1 MRAKDFIIESAIAG
15 LQPEVSAALP
25 ATFVIPALP
34 NQDPYRQYRFGVA
47 LAGAGGAKQRAADG
61 ISSYSAESIWG
72 ESEIVVCYDPSI
84 EKIIDEALGELG
96 LPPSS
101 KRLTN
106 TRKSEE
112 ADTISTSSPVKGFK
126 GYPR

>member
-1 MRAKDFIIESAIAG
+1 MRAKDFITENTVAE
-15 LQPEVSAALP
+15 LQPEVDAALP

-34 NQDPYRQYRFGVA
+34 NSDAYRQYRFGVA
-47 LAGAGGAKQRAADG
+47 IAGAGGAEQRAADG
-61 ISSYSAESIWG
+61 IDSFPAESIWG
-72 ESEIVVCYDPSI
+72 ESEIVVCYDPSV
-84 EKIIDEALGELG
+84 EKLIDLALGELG
-96 LPPSS
+96 LPPSN
-101 KRLTN
+101 KRLIT